1 MKRAAAALVVVVF
14 AGAGFV
20 WITKPWVPNIVIS
33 DPGPRGRRITQHG
46 VFANYFPVRTAD
58 HGPAVLLLGGSE
70 GGIKGTGVAR
80 SLQAAGLTVLQ
91 PAYFGAPGEPKQ
103 LERIPLETFDRALAW
118 LRAQPE
124 VDPDRVAVLG
134 QSKGAEAAL
143 LVGTRDPRL
152 RAVVASAGSSYAWP
166 GIDWNSFHSNAS
178 WTAGGKDVP
187 FLPYGAFHLLSF
199 LRGDIGRV
207 YFDALPNGARH
218 QDAVIRVER
227 IAGQVLLVC
236 GEDDTL
242 WPSCPMSRMNEAR
255 ATRRGKLI
263 EVLAYKHA
271 GHHVFGPPSEP
282 DDPALR
288 RFGGTPEGNNAARRD
303 AWPKVVAF
311 LQHALA

>member
-1 MKRAAAALVVVVF
+1 VKRAAALAVIVLAVV
-14 AGAGFV
+14 GGV
-20 WITKPWVPNIVIS
+20 WMAKPWVPGVVIS
-33 DPGPRGRRITQHG
+33 DPGATGRRIDERG
-46 VFANYFPVRTAD
+46 VFANYFPARGAA

-80 SLQAAGLTVLQ
+80 ALRAAGFTVLQ

-143 LVGTRDPRL
+143 LVGTRDARL
-152 RAVVASAGSSYAWP
+152 RAVIASSGSSYAWP
-166 GIDWNSFHSNAS
+166 GIDWQSFRSNAS
-178 WTAGGKDVP
+178 WTADGKDVP
-187 FLPYGAFHLLSF
+187 FLPYGAFHLFSF

-207 YFDALPNGARH
+207 YFDALPNGRRH
-218 QDAVIRVER
+218 PDAVITVER
-227 IAGQVLLVC
+227 IVAPVLLVC

-242 WPSCPMSRMNEAR
+242 WPSCPMSRMNKTR
-255 ATRRGKLI
+255 AAKRGKTI

-271 GHHVFGPPSEP
+271 GHHVFGPPTRL
-282 DDPALR
+282 DDPSLR
-288 RFGGTPEGNNAARRD
+288 RFGGTPAGNNAARKD
-303 AWPKVVAF
+303 AWPKVIAF
-311 LQHALA
+311 LRTSLA